1 MSNPIKILK
10 ERIEWLINLTPCNI
24 IGMKLIIDK
33 AIDEI
38 KLMIEDEMKN
48 MDDIETKTMVKEKR
62 VVMKRLW
69 KSLQEFEMNES
80 EIKTNFEKETL

>member
-1 MSNPIKILK
+1 
-10 ERIEWLINLTPCNI
+10 
-24 IGMKLIIDK
+24 MKLIIDK

-48 MDDIETKTMVKEKR
+48 IDDIETKTMVKEKR
-62 VVMKRLW
+62 VVMKRPW

-80 EIKTNFEKETL
+80 EIKTNFEKEIL

>member
-1 MSNPIKILK
+1 
-10 ERIEWLINLTPCNI
+10 
-24 IGMKLIIDK
+24 MKLIIDK

-69 KSLQEFEMNES
+69 KSLKR
-80 EIKTNFEKETL
+80 I

>member
-1 MSNPIKILK
+1 
-10 ERIEWLINLTPCNI
+10 
-24 IGMKLIIDK
+24 MKLIIDK

-38 KLMIEDEMKN
+38 KLMIEKEMKN
-48 MDDIETKTMVKEKR
+48 IDDIETKTMVKEKR

>member
-1 MSNPIKILK
+1 
-10 ERIEWLINLTPCNI
+10 
-24 IGMKLIIDK
+24 MKLIIDK

-80 EIKTNFEKETL
+80 EIKTNFEKEIL

>member
-1 MSNPIKILK
+1 
-10 ERIEWLINLTPCNI
+10 
-24 IGMKLIIDK
+24 MKLIIDK

-38 KLMIEDEMKN
+38 KLMIEKEMKN
-48 MDDIETKTMVKEKR
+48 IDDIETKTMVKEKR

-80 EIKTNFEKETL
+80 EIKTNFEKEIL

>member
-1 MSNPIKILK
+1 
-10 ERIEWLINLTPCNI
+10 
-24 IGMKLIIDK
+24 MKLIIDK

-48 MDDIETKTMVKEKR
+48 IDDIETKTMVKEKR

-80 EIKTNFEKETL
+80 EIKTNFEKEIL

>member
-1 MSNPIKILK
+1 
-10 ERIEWLINLTPCNI
+10 
-24 IGMKLIIDK
+24 MKLIIDK

-62 VVMKRLW
+62 VVMKRPW

-80 EIKTNFEKETL
+80 EIKTNFEKEIL

>member
-1 MSNPIKILK
+1 
-10 ERIEWLINLTPCNI
+10 
-24 IGMKLIIDK
+24 MKLIIDK

-62 VVMKRLW
+62 VVMKRPW
-69 KSLQEFEMNES
+69 TSLQDFEMNES
-80 EIKTNFEKETL
+80 EIKTNFEKVIL

>member
-1 MSNPIKILK
+1 
-10 ERIEWLINLTPCNI
+10 
-24 IGMKLIIDK
+24 MKLIIDK

>member
-1 MSNPIKILK
+1 
-10 ERIEWLINLTPCNI
+10 
-24 IGMKLIIDK
+24 MKLIIDK

-48 MDDIETKTMVKEKR
+48 IDDIETKTMVKEKR

-80 EIKTNFEKETL
+80 KIKTNFEKEIL

>member
-1 MSNPIKILK
+1 
-10 ERIEWLINLTPCNI
+10 
-24 IGMKLIIDK
+24 MKLIIDK
-33 AIDEI
+33 AIDKI

-48 MDDIETKTMVKEKR
+48 IDDIETKTMVKEKR

-80 EIKTNFEKETL
+80 EIKTNFEKEIL

>member
-1 MSNPIKILK
+1 
-10 ERIEWLINLTPCNI
+10 
-24 IGMKLIIDK
+24 MKLIIDK

-48 MDDIETKTMVKEKR
+48 IDDIETKAMVKEKR

-80 EIKTNFEKETL
+80 EIKTNFEKKIL

>member
-1 MSNPIKILK
+1 
-10 ERIEWLINLTPCNI
+10 
-24 IGMKLIIDK
+24 MKLIIDK

-48 MDDIETKTMVKEKR
+48 IDDIETKAMVKEKR

-80 EIKTNFEKETL
+80 EIKTNFEKEIL

>member
-1 MSNPIKILK
+1 
-10 ERIEWLINLTPCNI
+10 
-24 IGMKLIIDK
+24 MKLIIDK

-38 KLMIEDEMKN
+38 KLMIENEMKN
-48 MDDIETKTMVKEKR
+48 IDDIETKTMVKEKR

-80 EIKTNFEKETL
+80 EIKTNFEKEIL